1 MKKLNCAIC
10 DKYKKFKNRK
20 ISYIFL
26 KALVLSIDCSKC
38 NNEDEK
44 YLKKKNQLRYWR
56 FLIKFKMYNYFK
68 NMIWEIRLKRIDE
81 TKNYFLRNTEKLI
94 DE

>member
-1 MKKLNCAIC
+1 MLNNSKILPITKQVKMKKLNCAIC

-44 YLKKKNQLRYWR
+44 YLKKKNQLRY
-56 FLIKFKMYNYFK
+56 
-68 NMIWEIRLKRIDE
+68 
-81 TKNYFLRNTEKLI
+81 
-94 DE
+94 

>member
-38 NNEDEK
+38 NNKDEK
-44 YLKKKNQLRYWR
+44 YLKKKNQLRY
-56 FLIKFKMYNYFK
+56 
-68 NMIWEIRLKRIDE
+68 
-81 TKNYFLRNTEKLI
+81 
-94 DE
+94 

>member
-44 YLKKKNQLRYWR
+44 YLKKKNQLRSWR

-68 NMIWEIRLKRIDE
+68 NMI
-81 TKNYFLRNTEKLI
+81 
-94 DE
+94 

>member
-20 ISYIFL
+20 TSYIFW
-26 KALVLSIDCSKC
+26 KTLVLSIDYSKC
-38 NNEDEK
+38 DNEDEK

-56 FLIKFKMYNYFK
+56 FLI
-68 NMIWEIRLKRIDE
+68 
-81 TKNYFLRNTEKLI
+81 
-94 DE
+94 

>member
-44 YLKKKNQLRYWR
+44 YLKKKNQLRYLR

-68 NMIWEIRLKRIDE
+68 NMI
-81 TKNYFLRNTEKLI
+81 
-94 DE
+94 

>member
-26 KALVLSIDCSKC
+26 KALVFSIDCSKC

-68 NMIWEIRLKRIDE
+68 NMI
-81 TKNYFLRNTEKLI
+81 
-94 DE
+94 

>member
-26 KALVLSIDCSKC
+26 KALVLSIDCSQC

-68 NMIWEIRLKRIDE
+68 NMI
-81 TKNYFLRNTEKLI
+81 
-94 DE
+94 

>member
-10 DKYKKFKNRK
+10 DKYKIFKNRK

-68 NMIWEIRLKRIDE
+68 NMI
-81 TKNYFLRNTEKLI
+81 
-94 DE
+94 